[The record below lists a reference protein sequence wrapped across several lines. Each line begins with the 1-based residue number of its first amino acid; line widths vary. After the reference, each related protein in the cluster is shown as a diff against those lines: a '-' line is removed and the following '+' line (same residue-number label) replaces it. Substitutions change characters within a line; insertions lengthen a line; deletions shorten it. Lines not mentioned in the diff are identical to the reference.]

1 MKVTLVPE
9 HIVAEGLAEILT
21 LAATLVVTVIVSVLE
36 VAGLPVTQAAL
47 LVITQE
53 IVFPLASAASVYV
66 VLFVATFTP
75 FFFH

>member
-9 HIVAEGLAEILT
+9 QIVVEGLAAILT

-66 VLFVATFTP
+66 VLFVPTFTP

>member
-9 HIVAEGLAEILT
+9 QIVVEGLAAILT

-47 LVITQE
+47 LVITQL
-53 IVFPLASAASVYV
+53 IVFPLARAASVYV
-66 VLFVATFTP
+66 VLLVPTFTP